1 MKAILLTLA
10 LSNPIT
16 RFYDVSD
23 LVSPP
28 PQFKNAPRFSLP
40 AGIVGSIPVLAV
52 DEDVI
57 RFSNKRKLENII
69 LDTAFH
75 IGDYDATI
83 LWWRDTMI
91 IKGSREL
98 HRSIR

>member
-1 MKAILLTLA
+1 MKTLLLTLA

-23 LVSPP
+23 LVAPP
-28 PQFKNAPRFSLP
+28 PQFQNAPRFSLP

-69 LDTAFH
+69 LDTAYH
-75 IGDYDATI
+75 IGDYDANI
-83 LWWRDTMI
+83 IWWGNTMI
-91 IKGSREL
+91 IKGTPEL